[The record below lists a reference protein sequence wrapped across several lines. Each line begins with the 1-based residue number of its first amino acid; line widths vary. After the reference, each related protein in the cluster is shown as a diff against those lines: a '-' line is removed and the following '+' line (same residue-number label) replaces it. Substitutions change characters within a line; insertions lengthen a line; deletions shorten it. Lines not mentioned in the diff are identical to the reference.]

1 MLRKRRPPR
10 MRQDDWEKLY
20 SGILV
25 DFGYSR
31 LEDEASARLL
41 AAIMANAD
49 LIDEDETSLF
59 FKREVTVF
67 GPAYDGHLSRDSF
80 PGTLISAGDA
90 TALLVKARIYPDV
103 IVTDLDGDIRSQKEA
118 SSRGALTFIHA
129 HGDNADRIMEHA
141 KDFRGPVVLTAQSGP
156 FGPVVNYGGFTDG
169 DRAVCIARHFGAS
182 MIYLAGFDLSSP
194 VAKEGSDPVVKA
206 KKLRWAER
214 IIGLDSDDIII
225 I

>member
-1 MLRKRRPPR
+1 MRP
-10 MRQDDWEKLY
+10 DDWEKVY
-20 SGILV
+20 SEILA

-49 LIDEDETSLF
+49 LIGEDEASMF
-59 FKREVTVF
+59 FGREVTVF
-67 GPAYDGHLSRDSF
+67 GPAYDGPVSREDF

-90 TALLVKARIYPDV
+90 TAVLAEAGVYPDI
-103 IVTDLDGDIRSQKEA
+103 IVTDLDGDMRSQKEA
-118 SSRGALTFIHA
+118 SGRGALAFIHA
-129 HGDNADRIMEHA
+129 HGDNADRIMDHA
-141 KDFRGPVVLTAQSGP
+141 KDFRGPVVLTAQSGS
-156 FGPVVNYGGFTDG
+156 FGPVANYGGFTDG

-182 MIYLAGFDLSSP
+182 VIYHAGFDFSSP
-194 VAKEGSDPVVKA
+194 VAKEGSDPAVKA